1 LTARV
6 TVIVPGKDAADFVAD
21 TLTSLTRQFDDPR
34 SLDVVMVDDGSTDG
48 TGDVVE
54 SFAPRLPGLRMLR
67 NETAVGL
74 ASARNQGLAEATTPY
89 VAYLDADD
97 WLVPGHLATLVD
109 AMDALRCNFLRVDH
123 VTVTG
128 TQRALRRAPE
138 ARRGVVLEP
147 RVSVLPA
154 DDTTMV
160 DYPYAW
166 AGIFDRSLAEDDL
179 LTFPAGLHTAEDRP
193 WIWSLHLRARS
204 YAVID
209 APGICYRRG
218 VSTSL
223 TQVFDRRQLDVIE
236 AFRQAHSVV
245 NADRDAGAMMPK
257 LIRMVLAIL
266 SHHMRRSQHMAAS
279 TRRELIT
286 GGQALLAEFPPGL
299 LQREYAAQ
307 GEERRRLLRPMVP
320 RRLRRPLPESTRLA
334 LGLAS

>member
-1 LTARV
+1 M
-6 TVIVPGKDAADFVAD
+6 IVPGKDAADFVAD

-34 SLDVVMVDDGSTDG
+34 SLDVVMIDDGSTDG

-54 SFAPRLPGLRMLR
+54 GFAARLPGLRVLR

-74 ASARNQGLAEATTPY
+74 ASARNQGLAEATTKY
-89 VAYLDADD
+89 VVYLDADD
-97 WLVPGHLATLVD
+97 WLAPRHLSTLVD
-109 AMDALRCNFLRVDH
+109 AMDTLRCDFVRVDH
-123 VTVTG
+123 VTVNG

-138 ARRGVVLEP
+138 ARRGVVLDP

-166 AGIFDRSLAEDDL
+166 AGMFDRTLATDGL

-193 WIWSLHLRARS
+193 WIWSLHLHARS

-236 AFRQAHSVV
+236 AFRQTRALVA
-245 NADRDAGAMMPK
+245 ADRDAEAMMPK

-266 SHHMRRSQHMAAS
+266 AHHMRRSTQMTAS
-279 TRRELIT
+279 IRRELIA
-286 GGQALLAEFPPGL
+286 GGLALLAEFPPDL
-299 LQREYAAQ
+299 LHREYAAQ
-307 GEERRRLLRPMVP
+307 REQRRRLLRPMVP

-334 LGLAS
+334 IGLAS